1 MYLITTDF
9 IVKKGMKQYDGL
21 RGIHDERMNEILG
34 YLMSN
39 FNREISL
46 SELAEHLYL
55 SVPYLSKY
63 IKKNFGMSFLKLLN
77 NIRLE
82 KAVSELLYTDKTVL
96 KIAMECG
103 FSNMAGFNH
112 VFKESYHMNP
122 TEYRLQAQDRIPKR
136 EEVINSREI
145 LEKVEQYLSDNL
157 VEAPETDNPAYS
169 SLEVDKN
176 NRRPLKKNWC
186 RLINIGSAP
195 NLLRYDVRR
204 QVTYLK
210 ENLSLEYVRFW
221 NLLSE
226 EMMINLEGPR
236 ISYNFA
242 LIDQILDFLV
252 AIHVKPHIELN
263 NKGDWFLKKVQR
275 EMLQNKYHSR
285 IHLLENNMVFLE
297 EFIRHLVRRY
307 GPKEVGS
314 WYFELEKNSVMQH
327 EVSTG
332 QYLRVFAGISR
343 LFKTYASDVK
353 VGGAGFTVNMMGKQF
368 SDILKAWK
376 KNGVLPDF
384 LSIYSYP
391 YLDVSHMGFSEIS
404 GKFFHYVLGKM
415 GASAGH
421 LDPKKKGRTLCEA
434 CGAYGWKFG
443 VRDMKWLLDH
453 LMVQGVNYF
462 VPHAFSMAEYPD
474 PDCPPHFYAR
484 GNNPQYR
491 HFAELMKYTNRM
503 CELLNGGKH
512 GARAAVLYQ
521 AEAEWM
527 GDYMDMADAAKVLSN
542 NQVDFDF
549 IPIDALENM
558 EEFNGNMS
566 LDGKTLSLNGQS
578 FMVLFVP
585 YSQYIPKALD
595 DFIKE
600 NPDFDVCFIEG
611 YPKAVISPYE
621 KEGTGAFI
629 KKGKVISITDLAS
642 YGKEKAASITL
653 EKDFPSMLVYD
664 YEKNGKIYMLFNS
677 DMYQAY
683 EGDVFVEGEKDFILY
698 DGLKNCCVKVPCCK
712 EGGKTRIRLKL
723 PIYHSCLLIEKTK
736 DMEYGRIEP
745 EETEDFKKE
754 ILDLSRNWKVSSCR
768 SIAYPS
774 FGFVTEADELEPYSE
789 KHPEFSGYIRYEK
802 EFELP
807 AELEKAKLT
816 VEYVYECMEL
826 WLDGVN
832 YGKCICPP
840 YEIEL
845 GRLTK
850 GKHTLR
856 IEAATTLDREQQTF
870 PKPPFQYIFE
880 PMEPTGI
887 FGRIALCE
895 DSICRA
901 SKSAPT
907 DKASMSCG

>member
-1 MYLITTDF
+1 MIKSLQNVLENKGGNYIFPFLWMKGESQEVIGEELDRIYDCGIRAVCIESRPHPDFLGEGWWKDMDF
-9 IVKKGMKQYDGL
+9 IVAKAKEKNMKLWLLDDAHFPTGYANHL
-21 RGIHDERMNEILG
+21 IPEKYPERRKVYINYNVQDVWGARTEMTMPIDCMMKPRTTWLDLDKPADLEERSKNKPVSIAA
-34 YLMSN
+34 
-39 FNREISL
+39 FP
-46 SELAEHLYL
+46 LAEDRKIDL
-55 SVPYLSKY
+55 SQGIDLMPYYENGQVKT
-63 IKKNFGMSFLKLLN
+63 KLPEGN
-77 NIRLE
+77 WRIFTVYQTR
-82 KAVSELLYTDKTVL
+82 TD
-96 KIAMECG
+96 G
-103 FSNMAGFNH
+103 G
-112 VFKESYHMNP
+112 NP
-122 TEYRLQAQDRIPKR
+122 DY
-136 EEVINSREI
+136 
-145 LEKVEQYLSDNL
+145 
-157 VEAPETDNPAYS
+157 
-169 SLEVDKN
+169 
-176 NRRPLKKNWC
+176 
-186 RLINIGSAP
+186 INI
-195 NLLRYDVRR
+195 
-204 QVTYLK
+204 
-210 ENLSLEYVRFW
+210 
-221 NLLSE
+221 
-226 EMMINLEGPR
+226 
-236 ISYNFA
+236 
-242 LIDQILDFLV
+242 IDRDSV
-252 AIHVKPHIELN
+252 AV
-263 NKGDWFLKKVQR
+263 
-275 EMLQNKYHSR
+275 
-285 IHLLENNMVFLE
+285 LLEAVYESHYQHYKE
-297 EFIRHLVRRY
+297 EF
-307 GPKEVGS
+307 G
-314 WYFELEKNSVMQH
+314 
-327 EVSTG
+327 T
-332 QYLRVFAGISR
+332 VFAGFFSDEPGMGNVQDFLMNDTIGKKQMPLPWNGDVPRMLKER
-343 LFKTYASDVK
+343 LGEKALLKLAALWTDTLDPLDAAQVRLAYMDVVTSLYAENFCGQIGQWCEERGVEYVGHVIEDNGEHARLGCGAGHFFRAMSGQHMSGIDSIGAQIIP
-353 VGGAGFTVNMMGKQF
+353 GGA
-368 SDILKAWK
+368 
-376 KNGVLPDF
+376 
-384 LSIYSYP
+384 
-391 YLDVSHMGFSEIS
+391 DVSHMGFSEIS

-453 LMVQGVNYF
+453 LMAQGVNYF

-503 CELLNGGKH
+503 CEVLNGGKH

-578 FMVLFVP
+578 FTVLFVP
-585 YSQYIPKALD
+585 YSQYIPKALN

-736 DMEYGRIEP
+736 DMEYAGLEGWIKP
-745 EETEDFKKE
+745 EETEDFKE
-754 ILDLSRNWKVSSCR
+754 EVLDLSRNWRVSSCR

-774 FGFVTEADELEPYSE
+774 FGFVTEVDELEPYSE
-789 KHPEFSGYIRYEK
+789 KRPEFSGYIRYEK

-887 FGRIALCE
+887 FGKIALCE

-907 DKASMSCG
+907 DETSVSCG